1 MYCIDIITLIIN
13 NIIHKIICRLH
24 QTAARS
30 RSAHA
35 QCDKKRGR
43 WRREVQILCNNCAT
57 MCNTVQ
63 HCAASLQLLCN
74 TAQQCATLCSFSAT
88 SVQLLCNRTKSAC
101 ARRLFFLQRRDSPRA
116 FCCDCASQC
125 LGSGGKKYIAC
136 APCGCFK
143 RIKPRAVLFWIS
155 YVYYWADPAL
165 FWFFS
170 SSHLKHMFKICHRS
184 PTISYFNKSQDNEV

>member
-13 NIIHKIICRLH
+13 NIIYKYNKKTAPDCSTVPLCSCAVWQKER
-24 QTAARS
+24 QVAARS
-30 RSAHA
+30 ANSLQQLR
-35 QCDKKRGR
+35 
-43 WRREVQILCNNCAT
+43 
-57 MCNTVQ
+57 NTVQ
-63 HCAASLQLLCN
+63 LCATSVQHSATFLQLLCN
-74 TAQQCATLCSFSAT
+74 CATE
-88 SVQLLCNRTKSAC
+88 SAC